1 MSKAKKAYLSQQ
13 QIKDE
18 QINFL
23 LGEVKKNLE
32 KYRRALEIKEKQLSD
47 SKKILVSAKQSYN
60 RTVAENKWLKAYIG
74 KLKENFINQQ
84 QQQRAQFFEQQK
96 YYYQQKKSNLKK
108 YKEVIYEDESE
119 REPELEQEE
128 DDARQ
133 LLTKQPRIIMIP
145 KKKFKK
151 YEISLTWENMMQ
163 T

>member
-23 LGEVKKNLE
+23 LGDVEKNLE

-60 RTVAENKWLKAYIG
+60 RIVLENKWLKAYIE

-119 REPELEQEE
+119 SKPELEQEE

-151 YEISLTWENMMQ
+151 YEISLT
-163 T
+163 